1 MSIPSLS
8 RSLLMSSAVVFLL
21 AGCGDGG
28 GSSEPDLISCSDA
41 AGEAGSSVTLSCQ
54 ANGGVS
60 GLSLAWK
67 VTAPNGS
74 DVDVSENG
82 LSASFTPASAGT
94 YNVKATATA
103 GDETEV
109 ESFVANIGNPKP
121 TVSCPSQLS
130 VKAKRSIIVDCTASD
145 HANRELA
152 YQWTLISP
160 TGVTAQLTTDDEE
173 DAVFTPPAQGTY
185 SLTVTVTAPDGKS
198 ATADVTV
205 NAGAPGPWR
214 IVAIGDSITQSNLL
228 HQSYRYKLWK
238 KLVDK
243 GVDFNLIGTQHSNAN
258 QDANGTLP
266 AGTTQVA
273 QPDYK
278 NKSFDP
284 DHEAY
289 WGQKAGQV
297 ATRLLTTLPQ
307 LQAQGDVPDIALIHL
322 GTNELLL
329 GPGSTAQKAAAAID
343 GLENAID
350 ALRAVNPQV
359 TILLAKII
367 PFASDT
373 GEVPQLNQLI
383 DAVDDSKSQ
392 PGSPVIIVDQYSG
405 FNSTVGADTFD
416 GIHPNDSGEEKIAGK
431 FFSEIDK
438 IIK

>member
-1 MSIPSLS
+1 MKFPKLFRTVATVAILS
-8 RSLLMSSAVVFLL
+8 APLSCSN
-21 AGCGDGG
+21 GG
-28 GSSEPDLISCSDA
+28 GPDLISCSDA
-41 AGEAGSSVTLSCQ
+41 AGEAGSSVTLRCQ
-54 ANGGVS
+54 ANGDVS

-67 VTAPNGS
+67 VTAPDGS
-74 DVDVSENG
+74 DVAVSPNG

-103 GDETEV
+103 GEETEV
-109 ESFVANIGNPKP
+109 ESFVANIVNPKP
-121 TVSCPSQLS
+121 TVSCHPSQLS
-130 VKAKRSIIVDCTASD
+130 GKANRRVTVNCTARD
-145 HANRELA
+145 RANRELA
-152 YQWTLISP
+152 YQWTLMP
-160 TGVTAQLTTDDEE
+160 PPGVTAQLTTDDEE

-185 SLTVTVTAPDGKS
+185 LLTVTVTAPDGKS

-243 GVDFNLIGTQHSNAN
+243 GVDFDLIGTQHSNAN

-266 AGTTQVA
+266 AGTTQVP

-322 GTNELLL
+322 GTNELFL
-329 GPGSTAQKAAAAID
+329 GSGLTAQKAAAAIE

-373 GEVPQLNQLI
+373 GEVTQLNQLI
-383 DAVDDSKSQ
+383 DAVDESKKQ
-392 PGSPVIIVDQYSG
+392 AGSPVIIVDQYSG
-405 FNSTVGADTFD
+405 FNSTTDTFD
-416 GIHPNDSGEEKIAGK
+416 GIHPNDDGERKIAGK
-431 FFSEIDK
+431 FFDELDK